1 MVNIISKKE
10 EGAFLS
16 LFNRN
21 GYVLDFTTNEFDVF
35 TTNSIGVALC
45 SKYQSS
51 KGKSLVAYLNQA
63 NDNDRTTLLKDLFQY
78 YEDKME
84 YEYNPEYEDFSN
96 WSFSS
101 RYNETYAKI
110 YEKCR
115 EIIVKLE
122 GNNANIEKSAE
133 SLKESFSSDYL
144 SKQIDIMVDMQ
155 TKNPTEAIG
164 KAKELIESCCKTILD
179 ELKIEW
185 DKNEDIIKLTN
196 KVMNELQLLPSNI
209 QDNNPGADAIKA
221 LLGNM
226 RAIPTK
232 LSELRNPYGSEH
244 GKTASYQGL
253 EIRHAKLAVGCSIT
267 FVQFV
272 WDTYENMVK
281 NVDKNEIDSLEFL

>member
-96 WSFSS
+96 
-101 RYNETYAKI
+101 
-110 YEKCR
+110 
-115 EIIVKLE
+115 
-122 GNNANIEKSAE
+122 
-133 SLKESFSSDYL
+133 
-144 SKQIDIMVDMQ
+144 
-155 TKNPTEAIG
+155 
-164 KAKELIESCCKTILD
+164 
-179 ELKIEW
+179 
-185 DKNEDIIKLTN
+185 
-196 KVMNELQLLPSNI
+196 
-209 QDNNPGADAIKA
+209 
-221 LLGNM
+221 
-226 RAIPTK
+226 
-232 LSELRNPYGSEH
+232 
-244 GKTASYQGL
+244 
-253 EIRHAKLAVGCSIT
+253 
-267 FVQFV
+267 
-272 WDTYENMVK
+272 
-281 NVDKNEIDSLEFL
+281 